1 MKRLTFDF
9 LEDLAAANGF
19 SIDRNG
25 KEIEHY
31 SNEYM
36 PGITGVSYTV
46 TEAYSELY
54 NDILQYRKQVIHP
67 VTRQPY

>member
-1 MKRLTFDF
+1 MRITFDF

-19 SIDRNG
+19 SIERNG
-25 KEIEHY
+25 REIEHY

-36 PGITGVSYTV
+36 PGVTGVCKTV

-54 NDILQYRKQVIHP
+54 SDIRQYRGQVIHP
-67 VTRQPY
+67 TTRLPF